1 MTQQSS
7 PFFLPLSAN
16 QLSLFQQFL
25 SISEEPIHRFSLS
38 AGVES
43 SFRCPFD
50 QSTGVESPFFCRF
63 DQSTG
68 VESSFLC
75 PFDQS
80 TGAES
85 SFCCRFCKSTGVE
98 AHFLADTAHL
108 PHGWKPIFESI
119 APDNLPESPSVR
131 RPS

>member
-16 QLSLFQQFL
+16 QFSPFQQFL

-43 SFRCPFD
+43 SFR
-50 QSTGVESPFFCRF
+50 
-63 DQSTG
+63 
-68 VESSFLC
+68 C

-108 PHGWKPIFESI
+108 PGVEAYF
-119 APDNLPESPSVR
+119 
-131 RPS
+131 